1 LFQIDKWLDILYNTS
16 KEVYGEK
23 MIKSTRKQ
31 TSIKV
36 DPIAWNS
43 AKEIFEG
50 YGISVSDAINIFL
63 HKVQKVGGLPFEM
76 RDDEY
81 YYTPKEQILEDLKEA
96 IKEVNLANEGK
107 HELLDARKLLNEL

>member
-1 LFQIDKWLDILYNTS
+1 M
-16 KEVYGEK
+16 V
-23 MIKSTRKQ
+23 KSARKQ

-36 DPIAWNS
+36 DPEAWEA
-43 AKEIFEG
+43 AKEIFAG

-81 YYTPKEQILEDLKEA
+81 IEPTKEKIISDIKEA
-96 IKEVNLANEGK
+96 LEEVKKWERG
-107 HELLDARKLLNEL
+107 ELELPTLDEVLDELWDKSFFKV